1 LEIFGIGTD
10 IIEVDRIKNAIEKH
24 SRFSEKIYTSKE
36 IQYCL
41 SKKENKYQSFASR
54 FAAKEAVAKSLR
66 HGLGKHIFFSEIEIL
81 NDENGSPY
89 VVLHSNSHLYFLMNG
104 LEGIKIT
111 MSSTREYAVAY
122 AVSIK
127 K

>member
-1 LEIFGIGTD
+1 MEIFGIGTD

-24 SRFSEKIYTSKE
+24 PGFLKRIFTLNE
-36 IQYCL
+36 IQYCE

-66 HGLGKHIFFSEIEIL
+66 QGLGEYIFFNEIEIL
-81 NDENGSPY
+81 NDNNGSPY
-89 VVLHSNSHLYFLMNG
+89 VSLYGRSNFYFLMNNI
-104 LEGIKIT
+104 EEIKIT
-111 MSSTREYAVAY
+111 LSSTKNYSIAY
-122 AVSIK
+122 AISFK